1 MVTKQNRKKLR
12 AICSIYNSVLILLAA
27 GLLAGCHRA
36 DPDRPL
42 GDGTIT
48 FRISDQWQ
56 LGSKALVSSENE
68 LQKKSFVV
76 LGKYSAGDSYD
87 PANASTVFNNQEVSY
102 GTGGWDYSPKQFWT
116 RSSTH
121 RFCAYWPQTAGTTI
135 SGDLYTTISINNFSV
150 APDLA
155 SQGDLLLSNVS
166 EQTVDAY
173 PRQMSEQA
181 GNMVHDGI
189 DLQFR
194 HLLTNIRFSV
204 AKTSTNTADV
214 KVTNVRIYNVK
225 NTSTFTTTSSN
236 GSTWSTGTWQQP
248 TGSVVYNSGTISKD
262 VAVANFNDE
271 TTAWEW
277 NASETAQNNGLLG
290 DGFVVIPQTIN
301 QTGVTAADKV
311 YVTIEYSSTPTG
323 GSATVRRVTADFPIS
338 DAGQVWQMYKR
349 ITYKLLINE
358 DNFIKFGKPSV
369 ESWGTAQTSGTIII
383 K

>member
-1 MVTKQNRKKLR
+1 MR
-12 AICSIYNSVLILLAA
+12 AIRSIYDSVLILLAA

-36 DPDRPL
+36 DPERPHS
-42 GDGTIT
+42 DGTIT

-56 LGSKALVSSENE
+56 LGTRSLANNEDDIKA
-68 LQKKSFVV
+68 KPFVV
-76 LGKYSAGDSYD
+76 LGKYSAGDTYKATALS
-87 PANASTVFNNQEVSY
+87 PVFDNQPITFTAE
-102 GTGGWDYSPKQFWT
+102 TGWDYSPKQFWT

-135 SGDLYTTISINNFSV
+135 SGDLYSTISINNFSV

-155 SQGDLLLSNVS
+155 SQGDLLLSNVR
-166 EQTVDAY
+166 EQFVDSN

-181 GNMVHDGI
+181 GYMVHNGI
-189 DLQFR
+189 ALQFR

-204 AKTSTNTADV
+204 AKTKTNTADV

-225 NTSTFTTTSSN
+225 NTSTFTTTSTD
-236 GSTWSTGTWQQP
+236 GITWSPGTWQQP